1 MTKSRN
7 FKPNNP
13 YHIYNRGNK
22 KERIFLNEKDY
33 LYFEDALRYAA
44 GMFNVWIYAWCL
56 MGNHYHLLI
65 KAADPE
71 SIMLMMQRITTSYSF
86 HMRRK
91 YHYVG
96 HVFQGRYC
104 TVEIENKEHFQI
116 VLKYIKNNPVK
127 KKLCIKSE
135 DYRWL
140 TVISEE
146 Y

>member
-1 MTKSRN
+1 MTKRRN

-22 KERIFLNEKDY
+22 KEKIFFGEEDY
-33 LYFEDALRYAA
+33 LYFENSLKYAA
-44 GMFNVWIYAWCL
+44 GIFKVWIYTWCL
-56 MGNHYHLLI
+56 MGNHYHLLV
-65 KAADPE
+65 KADNSE
-71 SIMLMMQRITTSYSF
+71 SIMLMMHRVTTSYSF
-86 HMRRK
+86 YMRNK
-91 YHYVG
+91 YGYVG
-96 HVFQGRYC
+96 HIFQGRYC

-127 KKLCIKSE
+127 KKLCIRSE
-135 DYRWL
+135 YYRWL